1 MVSVFISL
9 ITNFSK
15 NYIFFGKS
23 SVKTVYTHT
32 HTQNVYTFFLKLG
45 LLVVLA
51 LIFESFLKNKFWI
64 HTKSR

>member
-15 NYIFFGKS
+15 NYIFFGKL
-23 SVKTVYTHT
+23 SVKNVYTHT
-32 HTQNVYTFFLKLG
+32 HTKCLHIFLKLG

>member
-23 SVKTVYTHT
+23 SVKNVYTHT
-32 HTQNVYTFFLKLG
+32 HTHKMFTHFFKTW
-45 LLVVLA
+45 VVGRLS
-51 LIFESFLKNKFWI
+51 INF
-64 HTKSR
+64 